1 MEPNLVVAAIWGA
14 TLCAAALS
22 DLRSFRIANVF
33 PAIIILLF
41 AVMHGLSGFS
51 GALWANLLHFLL
63 ALAVGMALFGRGW
76 VGGGDAKLYAAAA
89 LWFNWKG
96 AAALIFLTGVAGALL
111 ALLFVSMRMAG
122 LRKNVPK
129 EDRRIPYGVAI
140 AAGAILAAA
149 WSGWDAIFPAFSL

>member
-1 MEPNLVVAAIWGA
+1 MEPNFVIAVIWGV

-33 PAIIILLF
+33 PATLMLLF
-41 AVMHGLSGFS
+41 VGTYSLSGFS
-51 GALWANLLHFLL
+51 EALWANLFHFLL
-63 ALAVGMALFGRGW
+63 ALVVGMVLFSRGW

-89 LWFNWKG
+89 LWFNWTG
-96 AAALIFLTGVAGALL
+96 AAALIFLTGVSGLLL
-111 ALLFVSMRMAG
+111 ALAFIAAHMIG
-122 LRKNVPK
+122 LRKDVPK

-149 WSGWDAIFPAFSL
+149 WSGWPTIFPAFNL